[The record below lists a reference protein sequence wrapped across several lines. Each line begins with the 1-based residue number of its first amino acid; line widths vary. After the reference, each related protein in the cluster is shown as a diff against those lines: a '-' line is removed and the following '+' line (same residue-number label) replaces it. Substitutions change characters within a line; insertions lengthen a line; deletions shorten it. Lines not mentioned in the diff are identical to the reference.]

1 MKETLTKQ
9 EKVKFILDKMLEE
22 AKKIPQSERQPIQSE
37 GMTKEQLI
45 NAIIEKWQELGI
57 VKLIDDAAEEM
68 TEPEPEAEPEATTKE
83 EQKQQILNMLDAL
96 GLISKED
103 TEPEPVPD
111 EQTMHMIFYYKVA
124 FEKAL
129 SLIGDKVYEP
139 DFTIMLDYYN
149 LKRQAPMAFM
159 LIGLI
164 AGMDIAST
172 IDQDIKDAIDKA
184 KN

>member
-1 MKETLTKQ
+1 MKEALTKQ
-9 EKVKFILDKMLEE
+9 ENVKIILDKMLEE

-45 NAIIEKWQELGI
+45 NAIIDKWQELGI

-68 TEPEPEAEPEATTKE
+68 TEP
-83 EQKQQILNMLDAL
+83 
-96 GLISKED
+96 
-103 TEPEPVPD
+103 EPEPVPD

>member
-9 EKVKFILDKMLEE
+9 ENVKIILDKMLEE

-45 NAIIEKWQELGI
+45 NAIIDKWQELGI

-68 TEPEPEAEPEATTKE
+68 TEPEPET
-83 EQKQQILNMLDAL
+83 
-96 GLISKED
+96 
-103 TEPEPVPD
+103 VPD

-129 SLIGDKVYEP
+129 SLIGDSFFET
-139 DFTIMLDYYN
+139 DFSIMLDYYK
-149 LKRQAPMAFM
+149 LKRQAPISF
-159 LIGLI
+159 LLLGVI
-164 AGMDIAST
+164 AGMDVAST